1 MARIEMDSNQKSK
14 IANEGRNLINNQN
27 EIIDTS
33 NNYELQ
39 KNKSIDKDNKNKG
52 LQAIKKLQSQTFSER
67 SPSFGEKGKEI
78 IIASNN
84 DLRSQINSDN
94 NNSQKKP
101 KRQSILSSSINFY
114 RENILKSSLKKI
126 YGSRQ
131 KYISI
136 ILLIY
141 SSILFLLS
149 FFDLLRQ
156 IQNKEGNFLLC
167 NLILFILEMIC
178 SGLIVLFH
186 SIYYFININNN
197 TYIIFLIMS
206 IIIIIFS
213 LIYIHIYIKKK
224 VRLIEIILYMMYN
237 LSLVII
243 NFIYLFMSYSLSK
256 KKNKVQQNIEDI
268 MNFSLRNE
276 KIDNDRSKDKNK
288 ENKKVMALVE
298 EDIHS

>member
-33 NNYELQ
+33 NNYEFQ

-67 SPSFGEKGKEI
+67 SPAFGEKGKEI
-78 IIASNN
+78 IIVSNN
-84 DLRSQINSDN
+84 DLRSQINNDN

-126 YGSRQ
+126 YDSRQ

-224 VRLIEIILYMMYN
+224 VRLLEIILYMMYN

-276 KIDNDRSKDKNK
+276 KIDNDRPKDKNK

>member
-52 LQAIKKLQSQTFSER
+52 LQAIKKLQGQTFSER
-67 SPSFGEKGKEI
+67 SPAFGEKGKEI

-94 NNSQKKP
+94 NNNQKKP

-224 VRLIEIILYMMYN
+224 VRLLEIILYMMYN

-276 KIDNDRSKDKNK
+276 KIDNDRTKDKNK

>member
-27 EIIDTS
+27 ENIDTS

-39 KNKSIDKDNKNKG
+39 KNKYIDKDNKNKG
-52 LQAIKKLQSQTFSER
+52 KQSIKKIQSQTFSER
-67 SPSFGEKGKEI
+67 CPAFGEKGKEI

-84 DLRSQINSDN
+84 DLRSQINNDN
-94 NNSQKKP
+94 NNNQKKP
-101 KRQSILSSSINFY
+101 KRQSILTSSINFY
-114 RENILKSSLKKI
+114 KENILKSSLKKI

-167 NLILFILEMIC
+167 NLILFVFEMIC

-224 VRLIEIILYMMYN
+224 VRLLEIILYMMYN

-243 NFIYLFMSYSLSK
+243 NFIYLFMSYSLSQN
-256 KKNKVQQNIEDI
+256 KNEVQQNIEDI

-276 KIDNDRSKDKNK
+276 KIDNDRPKDKNK